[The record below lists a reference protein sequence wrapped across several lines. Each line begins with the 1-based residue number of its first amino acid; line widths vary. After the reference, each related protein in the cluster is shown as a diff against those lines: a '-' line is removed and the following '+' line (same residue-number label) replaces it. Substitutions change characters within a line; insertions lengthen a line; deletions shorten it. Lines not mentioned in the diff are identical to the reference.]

1 MADAV
6 PAELRDKV
14 LARID
19 DDEVVRLAVD
29 LVKIPSFTTEETPLA
44 EWLADYLDRQGLAVT
59 LQEIEP
65 GRKQTI
71 ARLSGQG
78 GGPSIM
84 LNGHIDIDPLASGW
98 TRDPFTPWIADGKLF
113 GHGVYNMKAGVTAC
127 IMATLALRRAGVSLR
142 GDVVL
147 ACVAAELNSGIGT
160 IHALEHGQR
169 TDMAVVAEPYGART
183 ILTKHTGTMDVVV
196 HTLGRAIHISKKEQ
210 GVDAIRM
217 MTRAIDALEAMR
229 FTHTHDPDLP
239 GLPRLNVGSIIG
251 GRGRGHDLRGA
262 YTVSDFCT
270 AYVNVRFNAS
280 QSGQTVVAD
289 IRRTLEALAAEDPA
303 FRYEIEFPPL
313 PERGLGRLAK
323 AAVDVPISE
332 PVVQLVRRNLRLM
345 TGAEP
350 EHLGVRLPQSYAG
363 NDTTHLWAAGI
374 PCCIYGPGGGYTDYH
389 DVHVYLEDLLLCTR
403 VLALTALEATR

>member
-1 MADAV
+1 MSDASPADLRRAV
-6 PAELRDKV
+6 LD
-14 LARID
+14 RID
-19 DDEVVRLAVD
+19 DEEIVRLAGD
-29 LVKIPSFTTEETPLA
+29 LIRIPSFTTEETPCA
-44 EWLADYLDRQGLAVT
+44 EWLAGYLDDQGLAVT

-71 ARLSGQG
+71 ARLAGRG
-78 GGPSIM
+78 GGRSIM

-113 GHGVYNMKAGVTAC
+113 GHGIFNMKGGLTAC
-127 IMATLALRRAGVSLR
+127 IMATLALQRARVPVR

-147 ACVAAELNSGIGT
+147 ACVAAELNSGVGT
-160 IHALEHGQR
+160 LHALEHGAR

-196 HTLGRAIHISKKEQ
+196 HTIGRATHISKKEH
-210 GVDAIRM
+210 GVDAIAM
-217 MTRAIDALEAMR
+217 MMRAVAALNAMR

-251 GRGRGHDLRGA
+251 GRGRAHELRGA

-280 QSGQTVVAD
+280 QTGETVIAD
-289 IRRTLEALAAEDPA
+289 IRRTLDALSAQDAA
-303 FRYEIEFPPL
+303 FRYEIEFPPR

-323 AAVDVPISE
+323 AAVDVPKTE
-332 PVVQLVRRNLRLM
+332 PIVQMVRRNLHDV

-389 DVHVYLEDLLLCTR
+389 DVHVDLDDLFLCTR
-403 VLALTALEATR
+403 VLALTALDATR

>member
-1 MADAV
+1 MSDASPADLRRAV
-6 PAELRDKV
+6 LD
-14 LARID
+14 RID
-19 DDEVVRLAVD
+19 DDEVVRLASD
-29 LVKIPSFTTEETPLA
+29 LIRIPSFTTEETPCA
-44 EWLADYLDRQGLAVT
+44 EWLAGYLGDQGLAVT

-65 GRKQTI
+65 GRKQAV
-71 ARLSGQG
+71 ARLSGRG
-78 GGPSIM
+78 GGRSIM

-113 GHGVYNMKAGVTAC
+113 GHGIFNMKAGVTAC
-127 IMATLALRRAGVSLR
+127 IMATLALQRARVPLR

-160 IHALEHGQR
+160 IHALEHGGR

-183 ILTKHTGTMDVVV
+183 ILTKHTGTMDVVI
-196 HTLGRAIHISKKEQ
+196 HTLGRATHISKKEH
-210 GVDAIRM
+210 GVDAIAM
-217 MTRAIDALEAMR
+217 MMRAVAAVNAMR

-251 GRGRGHDLRGA
+251 GRGRGHELRGA

-280 QSGQTVVAD
+280 QTGQTVIGD
-289 IRRTLEALAAEDPA
+289 IRRTLDGLAAQDA
-303 FRYEIEFPPL
+303 SFRYEIEFPPR

-323 AAVDVPISE
+323 AAVDVPKTE
-332 PVVQLVRRNLRLM
+332 AVVQMVRRNLKDM

-350 EHLGVRLPQSYAG
+350 EHFGVRLPQSYAG

-374 PCCIYGPGGGYTDYH
+374 PCCLYGPGGGYTDYH
-389 DVHVYLEDLLLCTR
+389 DVHVDLDDLFLCTR
-403 VLALTALEATR
+403 VLALTALDATR